1 MSKQLI
7 SLVVPVYN
15 EERNIQPFYA
25 AAKNIFSKVKKSDY
39 EIIFVN
45 DGSQDDSTQE
55 IVRLQKK
62 DKRIRLVDFSRNF
75 GKEVA
80 TTAGLHSSTGD
91 AVIMIDADLQHP
103 IELIPEFIE
112 KWRAGSEVV
121 VGVRRKY
128 GKESLQKRLYS
139 WLFYKILNSMAEVKV
154 IPGATDYRLLDR
166 LVVDEFNRF
175 SERNRMT
182 RGLIDWLGFRREYI
196 FFTSAERVNGTA
208 NYSFKKLFKLA
219 IDSFVSLSLFP
230 LRLAGWL
237 GIIITTL
244 AGVLG
249 LFMFIEDQVLNDPL
263 NLNFSGPAALAVINM
278 FLVGIIL
285 MSLGLIA
292 LYIANIHSEVINRP
306 LYVTRKRKDAK

>member
-1 MSKQLI
+1 MKKQLI
-7 SLVVPVYN
+7 SLVVPVFN
-15 EERNIQPFYA
+15 EE
-25 AAKNIFSKVKKSDY
+25 KNINLFYSEAKRVFSGIKKSNY
-39 EIIFVN
+39 EIIFIN
-45 DGSQDDSTQE
+45 DGSRDNSVTE
-55 IVRLQKK
+55 ISYLQKK
-62 DKRIRLVDFSRNF
+62 DKHIKLVDFSRNF
-75 GKEVA
+75 GKEIA
-80 TTAGLHSSTGD
+80 TTAGLHAATGD

-103 IELIPEFIE
+103 IELMPEFIE
-112 KWRAGSEVV
+112 KWRSGAEVV
-121 VGVRRKY
+121 VGVRQKY
-128 GKESLQKRLYS
+128 GKESIQKRLYS

-166 LVVDEFNRF
+166 VVVDEFNRF

-196 FFTSAERVNGTA
+196 YFTSSERKNGTA
-208 NYSFKKLFKLA
+208 NYSFRKLFKLA

-237 GIIITTL
+237 GIFITSI
-244 AGVLG
+244 AGTLG
-249 LFMFIEDQVLNDPL
+249 LFMLIEDQILNDPL

-306 LYVTRKRKDAK
+306 LYVTRKSRSGK